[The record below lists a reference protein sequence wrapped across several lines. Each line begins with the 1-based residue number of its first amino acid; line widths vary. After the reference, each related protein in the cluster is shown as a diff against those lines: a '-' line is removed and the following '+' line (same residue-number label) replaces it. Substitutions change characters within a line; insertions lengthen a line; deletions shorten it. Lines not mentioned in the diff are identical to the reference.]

1 MNASG
6 ATLLH
11 AFILAQL
18 AFFNGLPN
26 ARDGDFSPKRGCKK
40 TGKIG

>member
-18 AFFNGLPN
+18 AFFNGLLEEALFN
-26 ARDGDFSPKRGCKK
+26 RKYTFKQVAS
-40 TGKIG
+40 